1 MREKRERERNGEAA
15 KESERSSYLVG
26 SPFTIR
32 ASSPKNMGRN
42 KNIDRA
48 EQARLI
54 LRFNYFLN

>member
-1 MREKRERERNGEAA
+1 MREKRERNGEAA
-15 KESERSSYLVG
+15 KENERSSYLVG
-26 SPFTIR
+26 EPFAIR